1 MYSGVIS
8 VCLVTLIIMGMALGM
23 VRGFTKSWIR
33 LIIVVADAVIA
44 YFIAGAIG
52 SAIAN
57 INISGM
63 GQVINGNNVE
73 TVESL
78 IEELLK
84 SISIVAELIESS
96 PTIGKV
102 VSILPLAIIN
112 LVLFDVLFVLINFVT
127 WIIYMIVFSIIGKKH
142 KDEEQKPKRKGL
154 GVLFGIIQSVV
165 VFIVLFIPVMGLTY
179 FVSEQVDYVNNYNGE
194 LEQVS
199 QEGSASADEYL
210 GEMVAFAEEKTS
222 AEAEP
227 ENDTKEGAVKT
238 AQEVTSSLENAWVFK
253 ALKFVGY
260 DKLSMTLANNLTKFE
275 INETKTGLFDE
286 VENVVKISVRVEW
299 LFGNKR
305 QISSWTT
312 KDIQLLQEVVG
323 KFFDSPIFGD
333 ITYELVNSVATKW
346 TNEKTENSQF
356 IGISKPNTS
365 SDVET
370 VINEL
375 LTGLK
380 SDTKEDLEEEF
391 NALIGTINCL
401 VEKDVLKLVNKNVDI
416 TTFMTSIKNDKIVA
430 SILSNLTKGNALSR
444 AIPSAIQLG
453 LNQMYKAVGVPKE
466 DYDRLKINVT
476 SSEINWNNESLIL
489 DEMFAN
495 LARVYESIIKEG
507 DIKDTLDYDSLANA
521 LEKMRD
527 SSLLTKSKVQI
538 IGTTETS
545 PLNKELT
552 LTLLRCSDMKNIDG
566 MNAVILD
573 IEAFYNEKDEA
584 GNYKLNFKT
593 LLNTLKYAVKISTDL
608 NNANLNVDDVEGL
621 LSGLQDEVVGE
632 IVKDAVVEK
641 LEKEIEKM
649 GVDNVSETT
658 AVKNMVNAVIDYNKY
673 ASEHNEDPENAES
686 KLPTMPTEKADV
698 EKTAEGAKE
707 LFNVIKNGEGAKS
720 GAETKFFAFK
730 EDLQNFIIK
739 MKSSEYLWQMSLLN
753 SNSLGFKDAS
763 GNTNLTATEYAWASE
778 LVDATYGEGEN
789 NKAYY
794 TQDEMQ
800 QLFGTQKTTD

>member
-127 WIIYMIVFSIIGKKH
+127 WIIYVIVFSIIGKKH

-154 GVLFGIIQSVV
+154 GVLFGVIQSVV

-391 NALIGTINCL
+391 NTLIGTINCL

-707 LFNVIKNGEGAKS
+707 LFNVIKNGEGAES
-720 GAETKFFAFK
+720 GAGTKFFASK

-778 LVDATYGEGEN
+778 LVGVTYGEGEN

-794 TQDEMQ
+794 TQAEMQ

>member
-8 VCLVTLIIMGMALGM
+8 VCLVTLIIIGMALGM

-52 SAIAN
+52 SAIAS

-63 GQVINGNNVE
+63 GQVINGKNIE
-73 TVESL
+73 TVEAL

-127 WIIYMIVFSIIGKKH
+127 WIIFMIVFSIIGKKH

-154 GVLFGIIQSVV
+154 GVLFSIIQSVV

-179 FVSEQVDYVNNYNGE
+179 FVSEQVEYVNNYNGE

-222 AEAEP
+222 AEAES
-227 ENDTKEGAVKT
+227 ENDAEEKAVET

-260 DKLSMTLANNLTKFE
+260 DKLSMALANNLTKFE

-333 ITYELVNSVATKW
+333 ITHELVNSVATKW

-370 VINEL
+370 VLNEL

-380 SDTKEDLEEEF
+380 SDTKDDLEEEF
-391 NALIGTINCL
+391 NALIDTINCL

-416 TTFMTSIKNDKIVA
+416 TTFMTPIKNDKIVA

-444 AIPSAIQLG
+444 AMPSAIQLG

-495 LARVYESIIKEG
+495 LAKVYESIIKEG

-538 IGTTETS
+538 VGTTETS

-658 AVKNMVNAVIDYNKY
+658 AVKNMVNAVIDYNKH
-673 ASEHNEDPENAES
+673 ASEHNGAPENAES
-686 KLPTMPTEKADV
+686 QLPTMPTEKADV

-707 LFNVIKNGEGAKS
+707 LFNVIKNSEEAES
-720 GAETKFFAFK
+720 GAETKFFATK
-730 EDLQNFIIK
+730 EELQNFIIK

-753 SNSLGFKDAS
+753 SNSLGFKDS
-763 GNTNLTATEYAWASE
+763 EGNTNLTAIEYAWASK
-778 LVDATYGEGEN
+778 LVGASYGEGEN
-789 NKAYY
+789 SKTYY
-794 TQDEMQ
+794 TETEMQ
-800 QLFGTQKTTD
+800 KLFGTPKVTG

>member
-416 TTFMTSIKNDKIVA
+416 TTFMTPIKNDKIVA

-476 SSEINWNNESLIL
+476 SSEINWNNESSIL

-707 LFNVIKNGEGAKS
+707 LFNVIKNGEGAES
-720 GAETKFFAFK
+720 GAETKFFASK

-778 LVDATYGEGEN
+778 LVGVTYGEGEN

-794 TQDEMQ
+794 TQAEMQ